1 VTVHELRRELT
12 ARLARAGVASPEA
25 EAAWLLTHLL
35 GVSRAEL
42 GLLANKRLEEAEA
55 RVLEGWLAR
64 RERREPLQHIL
75 GFAPFYGLTLRVT
88 PAVLIPRPETEQ
100 LVEIA
105 LQQLGALAAPR
116 VLDVGTGCGAI
127 ALAIKHELPDA
138 LVMATDLSYA
148 ALEVAAAN
156 AAALGYAVALSQAD
170 LLAHPEVEAFAR
182 EADLVTANLPYLP
195 ESDWDNLSPEVQADP
210 PLAIFAGRDGLE
222 QFKRLLPQAHALLKP
237 GAWLIAELDPRNAEA
252 ALTSAT
258 NWADRQLRPDLLDRP
273 RFVLLQR

>member
-1 VTVHELRRELT
+1 MTVHET
-12 ARLARAGVASPEA
+12 CKHVAARLARAGVASPEA
-25 EAAWLLTHLL
+25 EAVWLLTHLL
-35 GVSRAEL
+35 GISRAEL

-55 RVLEGWLAR
+55 SVLEGWLAR

-88 PAVLIPRPETEQ
+88 PAVLIPRPETER
-100 LVEIA
+100 LVAIA
-105 LQQLGALAAPR
+105 LGQLGALAAPR

-127 ALAIKHELPDA
+127 ALALKHELPDA

-156 AAALGYAVALSQAD
+156 ATALGYAITLVQAD
-170 LLAHPEVEAFAR
+170 LLAHPEVEAFVR

-195 ESDWDNLSPEVQADP
+195 EGDRDSLSPEVQADP
-210 PLAIFAGRDGLE
+210 PIALFAGQDGLAE
-222 QFKRLLPQAHALLKP
+222 FERLLPQARALLKP
-237 GAWLIAELDPRNAEA
+237 SAWLIAELDPRNAEA
-252 ALTSAT
+252 ALTRAT
-258 NWADRQLRPDLLDRP
+258 GWADRQLLTDLLDRP

>member
-1 VTVHELRRELT
+1 VTVHELRKRLT
-12 ARLARAGVASPEA
+12 ARLRRAGIASPEA

-42 GLLANKRLEEAEA
+42 GLLGGESVDEADA
-55 RVLEGWLAR
+55 RTLEGWLAR

-75 GFAPFYGLTLRVT
+75 GFAPFYGLALRVT

-105 LQQLGALAAPR
+105 LGQLGALAAPR

-127 ALAIKHELPDA
+127 ALALKHELPDA
-138 LVMATDLSYA
+138 LIMATDLSCA

-156 AAALGYAVALSQAD
+156 ATALGYAVTFVEAD
-170 LLAHPEVEAFAR
+170 LLADPQVEAFAR

-195 ESDWDNLSPEVQADP
+195 ESDRDSLSPEVQADP
-210 PLAIFAGRDGLE
+210 PLAIFAGQDGLS
-222 QFKRLLPQAHALLKP
+222 QFKRLLPQAYALLKP
-237 GAWLIAELDPRNAEA
+237 GAWLIAELDPRNAETALASA
-252 ALTSAT
+252 AD
-258 NWADRQLRPDLLDRP
+258 WASGQLRPDLLDRP

>member
-1 VTVHELRRELT
+1 VTVHELRQELT
-12 ARLARAGVASPEA
+12 ARLARAGIASPEA

-35 GVSRAEL
+35 GVSRAKL
-42 GLLANKRLEEAEA
+42 GLVGGESVDEADA
-55 RVLEGWLAR
+55 RTLEGWLAR

-75 GFAPFYGLTLRVT
+75 GLAPFYGLTLRVT

-105 LQQLGALAAPR
+105 LEQLSILATPR

-127 ALAIKHELPDA
+127 ALALKHELPDA
-138 LVMATDLSYA
+138 LVMATDLSHA

-156 AAALGYAVALSQAD
+156 ASALGYAVTLVQAD

-195 ESDWDNLSPEVQADP
+195 EGDRDSLSPEVQADP
-210 PLAIFAGRDGLE
+210 PLAIFAGQDGL
-222 QFKRLLPQAHALLKP
+222 QHFKRLLPQAHALLKP
-237 GAWLIAELDPRNAEA
+237 GAWLLAELDPRNAET
-252 ALTSAT
+252 ALASAT

-273 RFVLLQR
+273 RFLLLQR

>member
-1 VTVHELRRELT
+1 MTVHETRKHVA

-25 EAAWLLTHLL
+25 EAVWLLTHLL
-35 GVSRAEL
+35 GISRAEL

-55 RVLEGWLAR
+55 SVLEGWLAR

-88 PAVLIPRPETEQ
+88 PAVLIPRPETER
-100 LVEIA
+100 LVAIA
-105 LQQLGALAAPR
+105 LGQLGALAAPR

-127 ALAIKHELPDA
+127 ALALKHELPDA

-156 AAALGYAVALSQAD
+156 ATALGYAITLVQAD
-170 LLAHPEVEAFAR
+170 LLAHPEVEAFVR

-195 ESDWDNLSPEVQADP
+195 EGDRDSLSPEVQADP
-210 PLAIFAGRDGLE
+210 PIALFAGQDGLAE
-222 QFKRLLPQAHALLKP
+222 FERLLPQARALLKP
-237 GAWLIAELDPRNAEA
+237 SAWLIAELDPRNAEA
-252 ALTSAT
+252 ALTRAT
-258 NWADRQLRPDLLDRP
+258 GWADRQLLTDLLDRP